1 MSWGQDKTVVAGADL
16 SAQQY
21 KFINYLGTLAGSQ
34 TAACKGVLQNKPES
48 GEHATCRFIGVS
60 RLYMAASVG
69 LGTYIGVS
77 DATSGA
83 GAIVTSGG
91 HAHGI
96 TRVAISSGYS
106 GEVELFG
113 GPAYLGL

>member
-1 MSWGQDKTVVAGADL
+1 MSWSVDRTVVAGADL
-16 SAQQY
+16 SGQQY

-34 TAACKGVLQNKPES
+34 TAACKGVLQNKPQAN
-48 GEHATCRFIGVS
+48 EHGTCRFIGVS
-60 RLYMAASVG
+60 RLYMAVSVG
-69 LGTYIGVS
+69 LGAYIGIS

-91 HAHGI
+91 HARGI
-96 TRVAISSGYS
+96 ARTAISSGYS

-113 GPAYLGL
+113 GPAYIGL